1 VRLIIIDD
9 HSLFRSG
16 LVNLFNTQSDFE
28 VVGEAGTIKEGL
40 QLVEM
45 QHPDLILMDVGLPDG
60 SGIDIISKILQIK
73 QDAKIVILTIH
84 SADKNIFTAIRH
96 GAKGFLIKDIPA
108 PALLTALRGLDRG
121 ELAVPRAKLS
131 RFVEEFMPFL
141 AVNGSDKVPGEI
153 TLTRREMDVLAALGA
168 GDSNEELATRLSIS
182 ENTAKVHVHNI
193 LQKLDLRNRQDAAAY
208 AQRLGL
214 MHMSSE
220 P

>member
-1 VRLIIIDD
+1 
-9 HSLFRSG
+9 
-16 LVNLFNTQSDFE
+16 
-28 VVGEAGTIKEGL
+28 
-40 QLVEM
+40 
-45 QHPDLILMDVGLPDG
+45 
-60 SGIDIISKILQIK
+60 
-73 QDAKIVILTIH
+73 
-84 SADKNIFTAIRH
+84 
-96 GAKGFLIKDIPA
+96 
-108 PALLTALRGLDRG
+108 LRGLDRG